1 MSTALDLQQS
11 GADIQS
17 PSHALRSPPT
27 GEGQL
32 DLFAPALADI
42 LYRDARDLMNRVP
55 FALSKKPRHT
65 PIIHEWKDLYLK
77 IKPENPVKAIAN
89 IWDHHII
96 IFLVSQLNMIRSRAN
111 PAATT
116 VEFRPADLLR
126 AVRRGDGGK
135 DYEWLGKAIDRL
147 WNTTVVTNVA
157 DGAAYGEFR
166 MLASRMAFNRHTK
179 KPIEKWDDIEWRNV
193 ERMRLGLPEW
203 IINQIDAKRVL
214 KLHEDYFLISSGL
227 DCVLYRLARVCADWK
242 PEGWS
247 FTIAELHNV
256 FAVESSLKR
265 FAFDVRKAVERQA
278 LPDYELALGRT
289 PRGNE
294 TLIFRRRTPKASAL
308 PAPSTP
314 SAEIESLSPA
324 DAKRRFTNILAIVKD
339 RMENWGEA
347 PNVVML
353 TNALHWYGD
362 HIDDETR
369 AEAEALLAKASS
381 QKASATARS

>member
-1 MSTALDLQQS
+1 MTALPLDGDLIT
-11 GADIQS
+11 A
-17 PSHALRSPPT
+17 PHALRTPPT
-27 GEGQL
+27 GEDQF

-55 FALSKKPRHT
+55 FAISKRPRHT

-77 IKPENPVKAIAN
+77 IKPENPDKAIAN

-96 IFLVSQLNMIRSRAN
+96 IFLVSQLNRSRERTN
-111 PAATT
+111 PQATS

-157 DGAAYGEFR
+157 DGTVYGEFR
-166 MLASRMAFNRHTK
+166 MLASRVAFNKNSK
-179 KPIEKWDDIEWRNV
+179 KPIENWDDIQWRNV
-193 ERMRLGLPEW
+193 EKIRLGLPEW

-227 DCVLYRLARVCADWK
+227 DCVLYHLARVCADWK

-265 FAFDVRKAVERQA
+265 FAFDIRKAVERQA

-294 TLIFRRRTPKASAL
+294 TLIFHRRVPKPAALKSPTSSQAVANDTDEIVTPQLGRQRFCLWLDRARDAGPSELNDGARSAL
-308 PAPSTP
+308 QRAI
-314 SAEIESLSPA
+314 ALYGQYASPTELEE
-324 DAKRRFTNILAIVKD
+324 AKRLLGSDA
-339 RMENWGEA
+339 
-347 PNVVML
+347 VV
-353 TNALHWYGD
+353 
-362 HIDDETR
+362 
-369 AEAEALLAKASS
+369 
-381 QKASATARS
+381 SA

>member
-1 MSTALDLQQS
+1 MSALPAL
-11 GADIQS
+11 ADTQT
-17 PSHALRSPPT
+17 PAHALRTPPQS
-27 GEGQL
+27 EGQF

-65 PIIHEWKDLYLK
+65 PIIHEWKDNYLK
-77 IKPENPVKAIAN
+77 IKPENPEKAIAN

-96 IFLVSQLNMIRSRAN
+96 IFLVSQLNMVRSRSN

-157 DGAAYGEFR
+157 DGAVYGEFR
-166 MLASRMAFNRHTK
+166 MLASRMAFNRHSK
-179 KPIEKWDDIEWRNV
+179 KPIEKWGEIEWRNV
-193 ERMRLGLPEW
+193 EKMRLGLPEW

-242 PEGWS
+242 PEGWT

-294 TLIFRRRTPKASAL
+294 TLIFRRRVPKATAIAAPANSGSAAPL
-308 PAPSTP
+308 PVTP
-314 SAEIESLSPA
+314 AETPEEA
-324 DAKRRFTNILAIVKD
+324 RRFFKFRLDHVQEHSQYGFTSTHRQMLESAIAAYGAHLAP
-339 RMENWGEA
+339 EQLEEA
-347 PNVVML
+347 N
-353 TNALHWYGD
+353 
-362 HIDDETR
+362 R
-369 AEAEALLAKASS
+369 LLARHPAT
-381 QKASATARS
+381 SAATR